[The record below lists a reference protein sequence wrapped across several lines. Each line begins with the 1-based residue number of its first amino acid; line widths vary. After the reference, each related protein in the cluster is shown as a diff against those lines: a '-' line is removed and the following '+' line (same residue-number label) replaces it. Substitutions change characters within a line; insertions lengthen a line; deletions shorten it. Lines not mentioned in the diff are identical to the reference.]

1 MNKMKYLVLGTS
13 VGVALLG
20 TAYFANNVWGADDGI
35 PVISAGDSS
44 RPRMDVVDIS
54 SHQGNVTVGMF
65 NTMKK
70 YGVKMIIVKL
80 SEGNYYRNPYAA
92 EQIANARA
100 AGLRVGAYHYSTY
113 STTSEATAEANYFV
127 DTAQSLGL
135 SDTTYM
141 VDDLE
146 AESTKTSNTTQLA
159 ETFKRQVNNRGYGK
173 TLLYTYASYTQQQ
186 GLKFNAWDDK
196 NVWMASYP
204 AKPSKDNLWY
214 TNYGMWQWNSKTNF
228 PGITGTYDVSIDYDN
243 LSASGDYVTTQRDV
257 NYFGTFNQS
266 NRNDGLYPDYP
277 WNTGGDQYVGSATQ
291 YNGQQVVITKEAV
304 TNKGTTWAGF
314 YLNGRLIWVDKAA
327 LSNVST
333 GISINKRAM
342 FIQKNRNDGL
352 FTNAPYGMINPS
364 GIGSVSATGNDRKAV
379 TVERQITVNGVLWY
393 GGYIDGIMTWF
404 DAQAVVQDDT
414 APVDKNYVATI
425 NQNGRNDSI
434 YEDKPWEYR
443 SKSLGLANQLSGRTI
458 LVTGEWTTPDGVTWV
473 RFSWNGKTVWV
484 DKQAVSQ
491 SSISDVQSI
500 QKRALF
506 EQNGRN
512 DSFYSNAPYG
522 VLGASGAGMVGTSN
536 QHKSITVEKKV
547 VVNGVLWYGGYIDGK
562 FLWFD
567 SKAVIEDNSAPKPVK
582 YSMEI
587 TQSKRNDSLYLE
599 KPWEYRSD
607 YYKAAKE
614 FEGQVVQVRN
624 EWKTPDGVTWIN
636 FTVDNRNVWMDKSGA
651 STVDA
656 ADVHQRA
663 MFIQNDRNDGL
674 YLNAPYGSKGAQY
687 VGSVK
692 STGND
697 RKSITV
703 EKSVIKNNVTWYG
716 GNLDGKFYWFDSAAV
731 VEDNSNP
738 VAVNKQMVISQFNR
752 NDGIYEGKPWE
763 YRSNYVQ
770 SATQLNNKTVTVT
783 QEWTTPDGVTWSG
796 FQLNGR
802 LVWIDSQG
810 ITNSISKRALFIQ
823 NGRND
828 GLYKDAPYGLQGA
841 HYIGSVDSTNNARH
855 SITVEREV
863 VLNGVTWYG
872 GYLNG
877 ELYWF
882 DSLAVVEDN
891 SSAVAANYDA
901 VVRQDGRNDG
911 LYRDKPWEYRT
922 QWISSAQKLAGQ
934 KIHVV
939 SEWQTPD
946 GVTWVGFNWNNQL
959 VWLDK
964 AGIAQ

>member
-1 MNKMKYLVLGTS
+1 MLGQQD
-13 VGVALLG
+13 
-20 TAYFANNVWGADDGI
+20 FEW
-35 PVISAGDSS
+35 
-44 RPRMDVVDIS
+44 
-54 SHQGNVTVGMF
+54 
-65 NTMKK
+65 
-70 YGVKMIIVKL
+70 
-80 SEGNYYRNPYAA
+80 
-92 EQIANARA
+92 
-100 AGLRVGAYHYSTY
+100 GAYHYSTY

-425 NQNGRNDSI
+425 NENGRNDSI

-567 SKAVIEDNSAPKPVK
+567 SKAVIEDNSAPKLVK

-841 HYIGSVDSTNNARH
+841 HYIGSVDSTNNTRH